1 MSAWKKQTPD
11 SLKTENHWMQ
21 QDTGVTIWYDGEWT
35 HTVHISI
42 KALTVVLTTMEN
54 LPTWFLSFSPVES
67 TEPTDL

>member
-1 MSAWKKQTPD
+1 
-11 SLKTENHWMQ
+11 MQ
-21 QDTGVTIWYDGEWT
+21 QDTGVTIWDDGEWT
-35 HTVHISI
+35 HAVHISI